1 MNTLF
6 AKLKQRAQFNASE
19 LALKSDQQQVSNL
32 QLLERVEYLAVQL
45 EKTKLSCVALY
56 MDNSIEW
63 IVADLAAMKLGITL
77 IPIPLFFS
85 RQQRLHLIHD
95 AGIQA
100 VITQQAFIEN
110 FKYTV
115 QHSLPGMQL
124 LILDN
129 VSQPNIKQLKNV
141 AKITYTSG
149 STGKP
154 KGVCLSTNN
163 LQEVTQALAD
173 SISGLG
179 VNHHLCVMPLATLL
193 ENIAGVYVPLLMGS
207 SIQVEPLSA
216 LGFTQSS
223 GFDEQHFMQCVEQ
236 TQPSSIILLP
246 QLLSSLIHLKQRFPD
261 SFQSLK
267 FIAVGG
273 GKSAQAS
280 LEKAHNL
287 KLPVYEGYGLSE
299 CASVVSLNNPKH
311 NKPGSVGKLLPHTQV
326 RISHEGEIIVAG
338 QSMLGY
344 LGQSDLTKTSQN
356 LEVHTGD
363 LGHIDSEGYLY
374 ISGRKK
380 NLIVSSFGRNISP
393 EWVESE
399 LLQAASIAQVAIF
412 GDAKPWLSAV
422 INPVANSTNRDIE
435 TLIQQ
440 CNERLPDYAQIKSW
454 LRGSEVFSAQ
464 NQQLTENGRLR
475 RDAIYTRYQ
484 HQLNDFYDQYE
495 FYE

>member
-6 AKLKQRAQFNASE
+6 AKLKHRAQFKSSE
-19 LALKSDQQQVSNL
+19 LALKSGQQHVSNF
-32 QLLERVEYLAVQL
+32 QLLKRVECLADQL
-45 EKTKLSCVALY
+45 KKTKLSCVALY

-63 IVADLAAMKLGITL
+63 IVADLAAMKLGLTL

-85 RQQRLHLIHD
+85 EQQRQHLIHD

-110 FKYTV
+110 FNYTG
-115 QHSLPGMQL
+115 QHTLPGMQL
-124 LILDN
+124 LVLEN
-129 VSQPNIKQLKNV
+129 VSQPDISQLKNV

-149 STGKP
+149 STGNP

-163 LQEVTQALAD
+163 LQEVTQALAN
-173 SISGLG
+173 SIRGLG
-179 VNHHLCVMPLATLL
+179 IRHHLCVMPMATLL
-193 ENIAGVYVPLLMGS
+193 ENIAGIYVPLLMGS
-207 SIQVEPLSA
+207 SIQVEPLSD

-223 GFDEQHFMQCVEQ
+223 GFDEQRFMRCVEQ
-236 TQPSSIILLP
+236 TQPSSMILLP
-246 QLLSSLIHLKQRFPD
+246 QLLTSLIHLKQRFPN
-261 SFQSLK
+261 SFESLK

-280 LEKAHNL
+280 LEKAHAL

-311 NKPGSVGKLLPHTQV
+311 NKPGSVGKVLPHTQV
-326 RISHEGEIIVAG
+326 RISKEGEIIVAG
-338 QSMLGY
+338 QAMLGY
-344 LGQSDLTKTSQN
+344 LGQSDLTKVSQN
-356 LEVHTGD
+356 REVHTGD
-363 LGHIDSEGYLY
+363 LGRMDSDGFLY

-399 LLQAASIAQVAIF
+399 LQQAASITQVAIF
-412 GDAKPWLSAV
+412 GDSKPWLSAV
-422 INPVANSTNRDIE
+422 INPAANSTNRDIE
-435 TLIQQ
+435 ALIQQ
-440 CNERLPDYAQIKSW
+440 CNKRLPDYAQIKSW
-454 LRGSEVFSAQ
+454 LKGSDVFSAQ

-484 HQLNDFYDQYE
+484 HELNDLYA
-495 FYE
+495 

>member
-6 AKLKQRAQFNASE
+6 AKLKQRAQFKASE
-19 LALKSDQQQVSNL
+19 LALKSAQQQVSNL
-32 QLLERVEYLAVQL
+32 QLLERVERLADQL

-63 IVADLAAMKLGITL
+63 IVADLAAMKLGLTL

-85 RQQRLHLIHD
+85 QQQRQHLIHD

-100 VITQQAFIEN
+100 VITQQELFEN
-110 FKYTV
+110 FNYTGK
-115 QHSLPGMQL
+115 HALPGMQL
-124 LILDN
+124 LLLDN
-129 VSQPNIKQLKNV
+129 VSQPDISQLKNV

-149 STGKP
+149 STGSP

-179 VNHHLCVMPLATLL
+179 VSHHLCVMPLATLL

-223 GFDEQHFMQCVEQ
+223 GFDEHRFMQCVVQ
-236 TQPSSIILLP
+236 TQPDSIILLP
-246 QLLSSLIHLKQRFPD
+246 QLLTSLIDLKQCFPD
-261 SFQSLK
+261 SFQNLK

-280 LEKAHNL
+280 LEKAHAL
-287 KLPVYEGYGLSE
+287 GLPVYEGYGLSE

-311 NKPGSVGKLLPHTQV
+311 NKPGSVGKVLHHTQV
-326 RISHEGEIIVAG
+326 RISKEGEIIVAG
-338 QSMLGY
+338 QAMLGY
-344 LGQSDLTKTSQN
+344 LGQGDLTKISQN
-356 LEVHTGD
+356 REVHTGD
-363 LGHIDSEGYLY
+363 LGYIDSDGFLY

-399 LLQAASIAQVAIF
+399 LQQAAPIAQIAIY
-412 GDAKPWLSAV
+412 GDAKPWLSAI
-422 INPVANSTNRDIE
+422 INPETNYTNRDVE
-435 TLIQQ
+435 AVIQQ
-440 CNERLPDYAQIKSW
+440 CNERFPDYAQIKGW
-454 LRGSEVFSAQ
+454 LKGSEIFSTQ
-464 NQQLTENGRLR
+464 NHQLTQNGRLR

-484 HQLNDFYDQYE
+484 YQLNELYG
-495 FYE
+495 